1 MSPMRRP
8 VLRSR
13 RVPLSIKHPFLCFLA
28 LVFAVGVHAVPSS
41 AEAQEEPPAS
51 LRIGVLEFGTVRW
64 TLDVVEHHGLA
75 AEHGL
80 DLEIVP
86 LGSTNAVTVALQ
98 GGAVDVIVSDWIW
111 VSRQRAEGRDYVFR
125 PYSVA
130 VGGVVVNPEAGISEL
145 EDLRGK
151 RFGVAGGPVDKSWL
165 LLRAYARKQLGE
177 DMAQVVE
184 PTYAAPPLL
193 NSLMLRGRLPAVLNY
208 WHYSARL
215 EAAGMQPML
224 SVDEILKGLGISE
237 QVPVLG
243 WVFDEQ
249 WGRANRQT
257 LDGFFEAVD
266 EAMVRLAESDD
277 EWERIRPLTK
287 AENDA
292 VLAALREGYRAG
304 IPGAWG
310 PPQVEAARSVFEIL
324 VEEGGRDL
332 AGRGEGLSAGTFWGV
347 E

>member
-1 MSPMRRP
+1 MPFMRRL
-8 VLRSR
+8 VSRLR
-13 RVPLSIKHPFLCFLA
+13 RVHRAVRRHSLWILPLAVLVGSGAA
-28 LVFAVGVHAVPSS
+28 LRGP
-41 AEAQEEPPAS
+41 AEAAEATT

-98 GGAVDVIVSDWIW
+98 GGAVDIIVSDWIW

-130 VGGVVVNPEAGISEL
+130 VGGIMVDPEADISGL
-145 EDLRGK
+145 EDLDGRA
-151 RFGVAGGPVDKSWL
+151 FGVAGGPVDKSWL
-165 LLRAYARKQLGE
+165 LLRAYGRKMLGE
-177 DMAQVVE
+177 DLAEVVE

-193 NSLMLRGRLPAVLNY
+193 NSMMMRGRIPAVLNY
-208 WHYSARL
+208 WHYAARL
-215 EAAGMQPML
+215 EAAGMQELL
-224 SVDEILKGLGISE
+224 SIEQVLQGLGIAE

-249 WGRANRQT
+249 WGRHNREP
-257 LDGFFEAVD
+257 LDAFMEVVDDAVQ
-266 EAMVRLAESDD
+266 RLAESDE

-292 VLAALREGYRAG
+292 VLAALRAGYRAG
-304 IPGAWG
+304 IPETWG
-310 PPQVEAARSVFEIL
+310 PEQVEAARRVFDIL

-332 AGRGEGLSAGTFWGV
+332 AGRGKALSRGTFWEGG
-347 E
+347 